1 MHPHKG
7 RRVRERERER
17 EREKGGGEWRGKER
31 GGGGEKERTRKGK
44 KNIATEKRSIKAT
57 ERRKNR
63 HRQLFRRLLN
73 FLDVQIFSQ

>member
-7 RRVRERERER
+7 RRVREREREVEGGVAG
-17 EREKGGGEWRGKER
+17 EREGGWGRKRKKE
-31 GGGGEKERTRKGK
+31 KGK